1 MATDYAHMELTREQ
15 KERLARIA
23 ERAGKDYREVLDELL
38 SVPCHSDAGQ
48 GSSSPKGATNLHD
61 ALEAIG
67 AIGCVK
73 GAPADLSTNP
83 AFMEGFGKN
92 ASKRGT
98 D

>member
-1 MATDYAHMELTREQ
+1 MATDYAHMELTKEQ

-48 GSSSPKGATNLHD
+48 TLSSSSASSAEGATNLHD

-83 AFMEGFGKN
+83 EFI
-92 ASKRGT
+92 
-98 D
+98 